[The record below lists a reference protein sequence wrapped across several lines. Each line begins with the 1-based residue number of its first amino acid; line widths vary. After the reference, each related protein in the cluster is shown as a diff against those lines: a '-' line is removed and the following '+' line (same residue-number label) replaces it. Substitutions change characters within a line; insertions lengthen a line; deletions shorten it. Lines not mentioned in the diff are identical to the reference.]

1 MTKNKTS
8 VSYIS
13 WKRTVDRI
21 LMNNYVISIE
31 DAGLDDQLLM
41 AHWSRKEDP
50 EEFVEWFGVKY
61 DLQSVT
67 L

>member
-1 MTKNKTS
+1 
-8 VSYIS
+8 
-13 WKRTVDRI
+13 
-21 LMNNYVISIE
+21 MNNYVISIE